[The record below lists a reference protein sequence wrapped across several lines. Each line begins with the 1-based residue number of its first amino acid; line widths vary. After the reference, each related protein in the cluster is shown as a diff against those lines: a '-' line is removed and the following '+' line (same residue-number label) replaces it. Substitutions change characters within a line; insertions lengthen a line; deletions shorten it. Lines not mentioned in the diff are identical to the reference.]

1 MPALTLDVVLHG
13 RNEGRTANDVAEE
26 VGFSV
31 EQVQRAYADID
42 QKRMTTRY
50 LHLGP
55 QLVEP
60 VTLTRS
66 MEKV

>member
-1 MPALTLDVVLHG
+1 
-13 RNEGRTANDVAEE
+13 VAEE